1 MTPTPDVIDAPPVSS
16 DSAAKSL
23 QESVQQSVATDGKKS
38 SLHRIVIVGGGAG
51 GLELA
56 TKLGNKIGKRGGAS
70 IVLVDR
76 SPSHLWKP
84 LLHEVAAGSMDAN
97 THQTDYVAQARW
109 HYFEFQ
115 QGELCGLDRANK
127 LISVAAVTDEEGE
140 EILPARSLPYDT
152 LVLAIGSMTN
162 FFGVPGAEEHAIS
175 LDAVSEAE
183 NFRRRLIYACMRAQ
197 GKLDKAPGVP
207 GERPR
212 VDVVIIGAG
221 ATGVE
226 LSAEL
231 RNTAEFF
238 GAYGLHQL
246 DGQRDIH
253 LSIVEAG
260 PRILGPLPERV
271 ATETAILLEKMNIQV
286 MTNERVTQIE
296 PNAVLTASGKN
307 LRADLIVW
315 AAGIKVAPVL
325 AEIGLPVNRLGQVPV
340 LQTLQTEI
348 DPDIFAIG
356 DCASCAW
363 PEQNTMVPPRAQA
376 AHQQADAVFKAIH
389 CRLAGKPVKDFR
401 FTDHGSL
408 ISLGRFNTVGNL
420 MGKLT
425 GSTMLVEGLLARLL
439 YVSLYR
445 AHLMAVHGLMR
456 MVLDTLAQWLRGKTV
471 PRIKLH

>member
-1 MTPTPDVIDAPPVSS
+1 MTATTHLREATPATPNSS
-16 DSAAKSL
+16 SSPASEGAASAATR
-23 QESVQQSVATDGKKS
+23 AP
-38 SLHRIVIVGGGAG
+38 LHRIVIVGGGAG

-115 QGELCGLDRANK
+115 QGELCGIDRANK
-127 LISVAAVTDEEGE
+127 RISVAAVADEDGE
-140 EILPARSLPYDT
+140 EILPVRSLPYDT

-162 FFGVPGAEEHAIS
+162 FFGVPGAEQHAIS

-183 NFRRRLIYACMRAQ
+183 HFRRRLIAACMRAQ
-197 GKLDKAPGVP
+197 TRLDKTPGASD
-207 GERPR
+207 ERPR

-286 MTNERVTQIE
+286 LTNERVTQIE

-325 AEIGLPVNRLGQVPV
+325 AEIGFPVNRLGQVPV

-356 DCASCAW
+356 DCASCPW
-363 PEQNTMVPPRAQA
+363 PEQNMMVPPRAQA
-376 AHQQADAVFKAIH
+376 AHQQADFVFKAIR
-389 CRLAGKPVKDFR
+389 CRLENKPLANFR

>member
-1 MTPTPDVIDAPPVSS
+1 MNSSQSNNTVSL
-16 DSAAKSL
+16 AIPANKVANAK
-23 QESVQQSVATDGKKS
+23 ATS
-38 SLHRIVIVGGGAG
+38 MHRIVIVGGGAG

-56 TKLGNKIGKRGGAS
+56 TKLGDKIGKRAQAS
-70 IVLVDR
+70 VVLVDR

-97 THQTDYVAQARW
+97 THQTDYFAQARW
-109 HYFEFQ
+109 HHFEFQ

-127 LISVAAVTDEEGE
+127 HITVAAVMDDDGQ
-140 EILPARSLPYDT
+140 EILPMRTVAYDT

-162 FFGVPGAEEHAIS
+162 FFGVPGAEEHAIA
-175 LDAVSEAE
+175 LDAVSQAE
-183 NFRRRLIYACMRAQ
+183 HFRRRLISACMRAQ
-197 GKLDKAPGVP
+197 TRVATLPGAVA
-207 GERPR
+207 ERPR
-212 VDVVIIGAG
+212 VDVVIIGGG

-238 GAYGLHQL
+238 GAYGLHHL

-271 ATETAILLEKMNIQV
+271 ATQTVVLLEKMHV
-286 MTNERVTQIE
+286 KVLTNERVTQIDA
-296 PNAVLTASGKN
+296 NAVHTASGKN

-325 AEIGLPVNRLGQVPV
+325 AQIGLPVNRLGQVPV
-340 LQTLQTEI
+340 LPTLQTEI

-363 PEQNTMVPPRAQA
+363 PEQNTTVPPRAQA
-376 AHQQADAVFKAIH
+376 AHQQADSVFKAIR
-389 CRLAGKPVKDFR
+389 CRLAGKPLSNFSYS
-401 FTDHGSL
+401 DHGSL

-420 MGKLT
+420 MGKVT
-425 GSTMLVEGLLARLL
+425 GSTMMVEGLLARLL

-445 AHLMAVHGLMR
+445 MHLMAVHGLMR
-456 MVLDTLAQWLRGKTV
+456 MLLDTLAQWLRGKTV